1 MLVRDLGI
9 MPYRDALDVQ
19 RQTHA
24 QVLDG
29 QLPGAG
35 ALLVVE
41 HPPVIT
47 IGRRGN
53 PRKHIV
59 ASPERLAQLGIE
71 VVETDRGGDV
81 TYHGPGQVVLY
92 PIVPLADR
100 TIGVGSYMRLLEQ
113 VVIDTVAAYGIA
125 GERDHCAT
133 GVWIGGA
140 KLCAMGVRVRRRIT
154 MHGLAVNVTTDMS
167 HFDAIVPCG
176 LAGRPVTS
184 LRQLL
189 GNSTPPLAVVKTN
202 LVETFQR
209 TWLS

>member
-1 MLVRDLGI
+1 MLVRDLGT
-9 MPYRDALDVQ
+9 MRYSDALDVQ
-19 RQTHA
+19 RQIHA

-47 IGRRGN
+47 IGRRGK
-53 PRKHIV
+53 REHII
-59 ASPERLAQLGIE
+59 ADDKRLIQLGIE
-71 VVETDRGGDV
+71 LIETDRGGDV

-92 PIVPLADR
+92 PIVHLADR
-100 TIGVGSYMRLLEQ
+100 GIGIGSYMRLLEQ

-125 GERDHCAT
+125 GERDQCAT
-133 GVWIGGA
+133 GVWVNSA
-140 KLCAMGVRVRRRIT
+140 KLCAMGVRVRRGIT

-176 LAGRPVTS
+176 LAGRAVTS
-184 LRQLL
+184 LGRLL
-189 GNSTPPLAVVKTN
+189 GSSAPPIEIVKTN